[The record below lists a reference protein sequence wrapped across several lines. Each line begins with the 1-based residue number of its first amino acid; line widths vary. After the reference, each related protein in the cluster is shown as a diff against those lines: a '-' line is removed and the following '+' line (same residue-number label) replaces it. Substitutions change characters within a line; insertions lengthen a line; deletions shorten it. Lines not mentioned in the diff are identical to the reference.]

1 MMGRGTVPR
10 RSGRWGEKGRR
21 TLDAFLV
28 RRGGGEK
35 PALARIGV
43 EAGGGTPA
51 MEGAGGHEG
60 EKEDVWEVHG
70 REGDPTEARE
80 SSGVA

>member
-1 MMGRGTVPR
+1 MPESEWRPAAALRPWKVLEGTR
-10 RSGRWGEKGRR
+10 
-21 TLDAFLV
+21 
-28 RRGGGEK
+28 
-35 PALARIGV
+35 
-43 EAGGGTPA
+43 
-51 MEGAGGHEG
+51 G